1 MGWHPVA
8 RQAVDRFQSAI
19 DHAKHVARK
28 VDDAV
33 THAARTAIHVARHVD
48 RGVQFTRPLYTHV
61 ARPLMHYGGV
71 PTAPIDRAI
80 TTYDSLRRA
89 ALGG

>member
-1 MGWHPVA
+1 MGWHPTAHVK
-8 RQAVDRFQSAI
+8 QAI
-19 DHAKHVARK
+19 DRAKHIARR

-33 THAARTAIHVARHVD
+33 THAARTAVQVAKHVD

-71 PTAPIDRAI
+71 TTAPIDRAI
-80 TTYDSLRRA
+80 SSYDSLRRA

>member
-1 MGWHPVA
+1 MGWHPTAHVK
-8 RQAVDRFQSAI
+8 QTIDR
-19 DHAKHVARK
+19 AKHLARR

-33 THAARTAIHVARHVD
+33 THAARTAIQVAKHVD

-80 TTYDSLRRA
+80 SSYDSLRRA